1 MLVKKDNLELAGLSL
16 AFFVDFNV
24 DLTLRFVRLHG
35 EHHSHGLEVLR
46 AGSGLIDGLN
56 PEGGV
61 LLSLLLDHNGSM
73 ALLGGNAVMG
83 VFKSDN
89 RVALGFFRQAI
100 EVRDLGLE
108 SGSSAEGH
116 SFNRVLS
123 LENLEKLIDLDV
135 VKILDVEA
143 GLEVLLDTANVFG
156 GARVVGYR
164 I

>member
-1 MLVKKDNLELAGLSL
+1 
-16 AFFVDFNV
+16 
-24 DLTLRFVRLHG
+24 
-35 EHHSHGLEVLR
+35 
-46 AGSGLIDGLN
+46 
-56 PEGGV
+56 
-61 LLSLLLDHNGSM
+61 
-73 ALLGGNAVMG
+73 MG

-89 RVALGFFRQAI
+89 RVALGFFRGAI